1 MVEPRERA
9 TATKGRRQRL
19 RRHDAATT
27 TTTTWRAGGV
37 GVATTTRRGRSG
49 DDDTIQQR
57 RRRRGDAP
65 GERQRR
71 PTRDTQRRR
80 RCDNDDGDDDCGDN
94 GRRRL
99 VRRLTEKRGNDGCGD
114 DGAAPGRRRRGG
126 DDDLD
131 DDGGTPAPKGG
142 DDDWND
148 DDVHRDAP
156 KTGAATT
163 KVHRGEP
170 KSDATA
176 RCKAQ
181 WVVGGG
187 WLGAPRRPALTAW
200 NFESTD
206 QMTRMT
212 ERMFEGFTHNHEV
225 MVLGR
230 RPLDVLMSRSLDDEL
245 ALYRGRLQ
253 RFQEAL
259 HIRFVD
265 KCICWLIDDS
275 KGPVLN
281 HELRALRI
289 TAARRSPCRGRE
301 FAMEQA
307 LLDEMTSEP
316 LQLARED
323 LGNHVFFP
331 EKDRLVREGFESTAA
346 LRWLPAWEDGP
357 GASECR
363 V

>member
-1 MVEPRERA
+1 MRKLMKSA
-9 TATKGRRQRL
+9 FDRQS
-19 RRHDAATT
+19 TV
-27 TTTTWRAGGV
+27 GG
-37 GVATTTRRGRSG
+37 G
-49 DDDTIQQR
+49 
-57 RRRRGDAP
+57 
-65 GERQRR
+65 
-71 PTRDTQRRR
+71 
-80 RCDNDDGDDDCGDN
+80 
-94 GRRRL
+94 
-99 VRRLTEKRGNDGCGD
+99 
-114 DGAAPGRRRRGG
+114 
-126 DDDLD
+126 
-131 DDGGTPAPKGG
+131 
-142 DDDWND
+142 W
-148 DDVHRDAP
+148 
-156 KTGAATT
+156 
-163 KVHRGEP
+163 
-170 KSDATA
+170 
-176 RCKAQ
+176 
-181 WVVGGG
+181 WVVGGP
-187 WLGAPRRPALTAW
+187 APPRAEPERPCRRGRWCTSCHSSTQRTAW

-307 LLDEMTSEP
+307 LLRPYVGSFGPHYTATAASERG
-316 LQLARED
+316 LAR
-323 LGNHVFFP
+323 
-331 EKDRLVREGFESTAA
+331 
-346 LRWLPAWEDGP
+346 
-357 GASECR
+357 
-363 V
+363 